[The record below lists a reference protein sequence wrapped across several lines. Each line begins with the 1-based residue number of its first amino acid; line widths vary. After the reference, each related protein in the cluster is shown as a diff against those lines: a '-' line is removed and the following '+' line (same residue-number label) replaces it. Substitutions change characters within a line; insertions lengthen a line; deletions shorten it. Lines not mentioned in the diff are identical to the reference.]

1 MLCKLFIVGNWKM
14 NKNLE
19 EVKVFIEVV
28 VFKLLLLEFV
38 EVGIVVLVFILLIVF
53 EVVKGLELKIVV

>member
-19 EVKVFIEVV
+19 EVKVFVEVV
-28 VFKLLLLEFV
+28 VLKFFLLDFV
-38 EVGIVVLVFILLIVF
+38 EVGIAVLVFDLIVVF
-53 EVVKGLELKIVV
+53 AAVKGLNFKVAV

>member
-1 MLCKLFIVGNWKM
+1 M